1 MNLGLDGRRA
11 LVCGASSGLG
21 FAIAEA
27 LRDEGCAVVINGR
40 DRGKLVEAGT
50 RGRMHAVAG
59 DVTTDAERIGREAG
73 DLDIPVCNAGGP
85 PAGRFDQHDPAHWQ
99 QALELNLLSTM
110 RLVHA
115 ALPGM
120 RSRGWGRIICLTS
133 VAALQAEPRL
143 MLSTIARAGV
153 HGFAKSLADEVAA
166 EGVTVNC
173 LAPGFIGTAR
183 LSELFDEAGMARL
196 RERIPAR
203 RVGDPSEIGAA
214 VAFLASEKAGY
225 ITGTVLRVDGGVVRS
240 IS

>member
-1 MNLGLDGRRA
+1 MDLGIRGKRA

-40 DRGKLVEAGT
+40 DERKLADAGT
-50 RGRMHAVAG
+50 RGRVDTVAG
-59 DVTTDAERIGREAG
+59 DVSTDAERIVREAG
-73 DLDIPVCNAGGP
+73 DVDILVCNAGGP
-85 PAGRFDQHDPAHWQ
+85 PAGRFDQHDPANWQ
-99 QALELNLLSTM
+99 KALELNLLSTM

-115 ALPGM
+115 ALPSM
-120 RSRGWGRIICLTS
+120 RARGWGRIICLTS

-173 LAPGFIGTAR
+173 LAPGFIGTDR
-183 LSELFDEAGMARL
+183 LGELFDETGMAHL
-196 RERIPAR
+196 RENIPTKRIGNPA
-203 RVGDPSEIGAA
+203 EIGAA
-214 VAFLASEKAGY
+214 AAFLASDKAGY
-225 ITGTVLRVDGGVVRS
+225 ITGTVVRVDGGFVRS
-240 IS
+240 IH